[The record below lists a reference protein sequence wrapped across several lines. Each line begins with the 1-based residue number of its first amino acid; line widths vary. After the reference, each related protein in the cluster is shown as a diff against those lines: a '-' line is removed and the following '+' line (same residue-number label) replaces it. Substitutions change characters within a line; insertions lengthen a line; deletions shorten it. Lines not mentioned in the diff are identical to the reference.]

1 MMLRCRLLCALL
13 VLPRSGGGHSSG
25 GPPLPAAAGGLVDEL
40 SALAALRRAGDLD
53 EREFRAA
60 KQRLLRLPDADHPTP
75 TAAAP
80 QVVSPRDF
88 GAVGDGTHDD
98 TESLQAAIDH
108 ANNRSAALFLPSGLY
123 VITRPINVRSSPTPP
138 EPAPLRPPRVADPG
152 IWLCVQVTAPVW
164 GEGPSTSLIVNH
176 GNGTDAFIVLTGYH
190 SVFRDFKV
198 QGDCDPNHPQANSCR
213 TRDGIVLD
221 VDKSYLRFEN
231 VHASFHGRHGL
242 YQRASW
248 ATSWTNS
255 SEPPPLLGPLTGVPC
270 CPLLRFSSR
279 CAAA

>member
-1 MMLRCRLLCALL
+1 M
-13 VLPRSGGGHSSG
+13 
-25 GPPLPAAAGGLVDEL
+25 
-40 SALAALRRAGDLD
+40 
-53 EREFRAA
+53 
-60 KQRLLRLPDADHPTP
+60 
-75 TAAAP
+75 
-80 QVVSPRDF
+80 
-88 GAVGDGTHDD
+88 
-98 TESLQAAIDH
+98 
-108 ANNRSAALFLPSGLY
+108 
-123 VITRPINVRSSPTPP
+123 
-138 EPAPLRPPRVADPG
+138 
-152 IWLCVQVTAPVW
+152 QVTAPVW
-164 GEGPSTSLIVNH
+164 GEGPSTSLIVNR

-255 SEPPPLLGPLTGVPC
+255 SERTRCLIEAPAFKPARRPKLGAWWGQ
-270 CPLLRFSSR
+270 SS
-279 CAAA
+279 CTTEG

>member
-1 MMLRCRLLCALL
+1 ML
-13 VLPRSGGGHSSG
+13 
-25 GPPLPAAAGGLVDEL
+25 
-40 SALAALRRAGDLD
+40 
-53 EREFRAA
+53 
-60 KQRLLRLPDADHPTP
+60 TP
-75 TAAAP
+75 G
-80 QVVSPRDF
+80 V
-88 GAVGDGTHDD
+88 
-98 TESLQAAIDH
+98 
-108 ANNRSAALFLPSGLY
+108 
-123 VITRPINVRSSPTPP
+123 
-138 EPAPLRPPRVADPG
+138 
-152 IWLCVQVTAPVW
+152 WLCVQVTAPVW

-255 SEPPPLLGPLTGVPC
+255 SEPPPLLGQPRPQLHSAELGV
-270 CPLLRFSSR
+270 RWQSS
-279 CAAA
+279 CTTEG

>member
-1 MMLRCRLLCALL
+1 M
-13 VLPRSGGGHSSG
+13 
-25 GPPLPAAAGGLVDEL
+25 
-40 SALAALRRAGDLD
+40 
-53 EREFRAA
+53 
-60 KQRLLRLPDADHPTP
+60 
-75 TAAAP
+75 
-80 QVVSPRDF
+80 
-88 GAVGDGTHDD
+88 
-98 TESLQAAIDH
+98 
-108 ANNRSAALFLPSGLY
+108 
-123 VITRPINVRSSPTPP
+123 
-138 EPAPLRPPRVADPG
+138 
-152 IWLCVQVTAPVW
+152 QVTAPVW
-164 GEGPSTSLIVNH
+164 GEGPSTSLIINR

-255 SEPPPLLGPLTGVPC
+255 SELPPLLGPL
-270 CPLLRFSSR
+270 RFRSL
-279 CAAA
+279 CAAAWSKPQPPACTACPPARRF

>member
-1 MMLRCRLLCALL
+1 M
-13 VLPRSGGGHSSG
+13 
-25 GPPLPAAAGGLVDEL
+25 
-40 SALAALRRAGDLD
+40 
-53 EREFRAA
+53 
-60 KQRLLRLPDADHPTP
+60 
-75 TAAAP
+75 
-80 QVVSPRDF
+80 
-88 GAVGDGTHDD
+88 
-98 TESLQAAIDH
+98 
-108 ANNRSAALFLPSGLY
+108 
-123 VITRPINVRSSPTPP
+123 
-138 EPAPLRPPRVADPG
+138 
-152 IWLCVQVTAPVW
+152 QVTAPVW
-164 GEGPSTSLIVNH
+164 GEGPSTSLIVNR

-213 TRDGIVLD
+213 TRDGVVLD

-255 SEPPPLLGPLTGVPC
+255 SELHPLLGALC
-270 CPLLRFSSR
+270 FSSR